1 MAKRKK
7 TRRGKRARSAA
18 ARSTQRQPPS
28 FTRAYWGR
36 TRAEF
41 PPSAAGLSAWYR
53 KYGRPYQDQVEVVQ
67 GGDEPKLRINDT
79 LIDVIAGSPGNP
91 RWGWKSSD
99 ETATAAN
106 IDEQPQPEDPT
117 APTGTP
123 PGPFQRDRIDPRTY
137 PGYTTYQ
144 RDTSDPR
151 TYPGYTPQGVPPR
164 GGRWDSGAATED
176 DMYGDPT
183 AGDPVTV
190 EEEAFPGYDP
200 SKRYFWNGIDAW
212 VEMKPDG
219 GPDGDGC
226 YNDHKGD
233 KVCYD
238 SASHP
243 GSRPPDIGSTEV
255 DPNPVTTDDTTTT
268 TTEDSPC
275 PPWQRVAR
283 KGKDKG
289 ECKDK
294 RPCPAAS
301 DGTPQ
306 VRSRTTGKCVP
317 DTSGPGGGSGG
328 GGGGGSDP
336 GYKGYGTGPNE
347 PWDVDLGYLRDAPAF
362 DFEHDPWVE
371 PEAFTYA
378 AYDQPDPFSHP
389 EFAPPTGQQLLDED
403 PGYQF
408 RMDEGRKALE
418 RSAAK
423 RGTLRSG
430 ATLKGLIDYGQDMGS
445 QEYQQAY
452 NRRLQQ
458 YREGAGLAER
468 SYDRNLGA
476 GQWAYGT
483 NLGAAQRQWAAN
495 RQAQLEGFQQNRQ
508 DAYQLARD
516 RYDPQYRSWDK
527 EQAARERAAFARYG
541 RQGEAWRA
549 RMIPAQTIYTVGAG
563 MEPGLAGPTQRST
576 SSPFSRY

>member
-28 FTRAYWGR
+28 FTRAFWGR

-117 APTGTP
+117 DPTAPPVTP
-123 PGPFQRDRIDPRTY
+123 PGP
-137 PGYTTYQ
+137 YQ
-144 RDTSDPR
+144 RDTSDPK
-151 TYPGYTPQGVPPR
+151 TYPGYTPEGVPPR
-164 GGRWDSGAATED
+164 GGSWDSGAATDD

-200 SKRYFWNGIDAW
+200 SQRYFWNGSEW

-243 GSRPPDIGSTEV
+243 GSRSPDIGSTEV
-255 DPNPVTTDDTTTT
+255 DPNAPVTTDDTTTT
-268 TTEDSPC
+268 TTEDSPS
-275 PPWQRVAR
+275 
-283 KGKDKG
+283 
-289 ECKDK
+289 
-294 RPCPAAS
+294 AS

-306 VRSRTTGKCVP
+306 VRSRG
-317 DTSGPGGGSGG
+317 GG

-468 SYDRNLGA
+468 SYDRNLAA
-476 GQWAYGT
+476 GQWGYGT
-483 NLGAAQRQWAAN
+483 NLGASQRQWAAN

-508 DAYQLARD
+508 DAYKLAQD
-516 RYDPQYRSWDK
+516 RYDPQFRSWERED
-527 EQAARERAAFARYG
+527 AARERAAFARYG

>member
-1 MAKRKK
+1 MAKK
-7 TRRGKRARSAA
+7 
-18 ARSTQRQPPS
+18 

-36 TRAEF
+36 TRANF
-41 PPSAAGLSAWYR
+41 PPSAAGLRAWYR
-53 KYGRPYQDQVEVVQ
+53 QFGRPYRDQVELVQ
-67 GGDEPKLRINDT
+67 EGEEPRLRVNGT
-79 LIDVIAGSPGNP
+79 LIDVIRGGAGSPQ
-91 RWGWKSSD
+91 WGWKSSD

-117 APTGTP
+117 DPTTP
-123 PGPFQRDRIDPRTY
+123 
-137 PGYTTYQ
+137 TTT
-144 RDTSDPR
+144 TSE
-151 TYPGYTPQGVPPR
+151 GVPPR
-164 GGRWDSGAATED
+164 GGGWDSGAATED

-238 SASHP
+238 SANHP

-289 ECKDK
+289 KCKDK

-317 DTSGPGGGSGG
+317 DTSGPGGGGG
-328 GGGGGSDP
+328 GGEGGGSGGDE
-336 GYKGYGTGPNE
+336 GYQWYGMRPNQ
-347 PWDVDLGYLRDAPAF
+347 PFSPDISWLTDAPAF
-362 DFEHDPWVE
+362 ESEAWVPPDDFAYADYEQ
-371 PEAFTYA
+371 PEAFSYG
-378 AYDQPDPFSHP
+378 
-389 EFAPPTGQQLLDED
+389 EFTPPTGQELLEED

-408 RMDEGRKALE
+408 RLDEGRKAME
-418 RSAAK
+418 RSAAA

-430 ATLKGLIDYGQDMGS
+430 ATLKGLIDYGQNTASD
-445 QEYQQAY
+445 EYQKAY
-452 NRRLQQ
+452 NRRL
-458 YREGAGLAER
+458 REWQEGSGLAER
-468 SYDRNLGA
+468 SYDRNLAA
-476 GQWAYGT
+476 GQWGYGA
-483 NLGAAQRQWAAN
+483 NLGAAERAYDRNLGASMQGYGLNYQR
-495 RQAQLEGFQQNRQ
+495 
-508 DAYQLARD
+508 ARD
-516 RYDPQYRSWDK
+516 QYQPKMESW
-527 EQAARERAAFARYG
+527 QQRMNVQERAARDKWRRQWDAYTYAQPSGTDFLRAGTPRG
-541 RQGEAWRA
+541 RL
-549 RMIPAQTIYTVGAG
+549 V
-563 MEPGLAGPTQRST
+563 
-576 SSPFSRY
+576 